1 MDSCDVLI
9 VGAGPAGSTCAWRLR
24 DAGLDVAIV
33 DKEHFPRDKVCGGWL
48 TPAVF
53 QTLGVSPEEYRA
65 GRVFQPVTHFLT
77 SIIGGP
83 TIETSYSQPVSYGIW
98 RREFDQFLL
107 DRAEARLLEPR
118 QIRALHKGPKGWL
131 INNDIRANLVVGA
144 GGHFCPVARYLG
156 SRPSMEHSIHAQE
169 AEWEMDIRNADTC
182 SVRGNTPELF
192 FSPDMRGYGWCF
204 RKGRRLNVGFGRL
217 NEHHLA
223 KHATE
228 FREHLQNRRCIN
240 TMMPSSFRG
249 HAYLLRS
256 TATRPCVSDG
266 LLLVGDSAGLA
277 FSASGEGILPAV
289 ESGILAADVILA
301 ANGNYSE
308 RTLAPYADAL
318 TARFGPP
325 MPSLSARLAGSIPA
339 PLLCGM
345 LKRLM
350 RNRGFVERI
359 VLDRWFLHKARP
371 PQGFEG
377 ALEPWRE

>member
-9 VGAGPAGSTCAWRLR
+9 VGGGPAGSTCAWRLR
-24 DAGLDVAIV
+24 DAGLDVALV
-33 DKEHFPRDKVCGGWL
+33 DKEPFPRDKVCGGWV

-53 QTLGVSPEEYRA
+53 HTLGVSLDDYRT
-65 GRVFQPVTHFLT
+65 GRVLQPVTRFLT

-83 TIETSYSQPVSYGIW
+83 TLETSYSEPVSYGIW

-107 DRAEARLLEPR
+107 DRAAVRVLEPR
-118 QIRALHKGPKGWL
+118 QIRALHRDRKCWL
-131 INNDIRANLVVGA
+131 VNNEIRAKLVVGA

-169 AEWEMDIRNADTC
+169 AEWEMDIRNADMC

-192 FSPDMRGYGWCF
+192 FNSDMRGYGWCF

-217 NEHHLA
+217 NEHHLS

-228 FREHLQNRRCIN
+228 FRDYLQNRRCIN
-240 TMMPSSFRG
+240 TMMPASFRG

-256 TATRPCVSDG
+256 TATRPCIADG
-266 LLLVGDSAGLA
+266 LMLVGDAAGLA

-301 ANGNYSE
+301 ANGEYDE
-308 RTLAPYADAL
+308 RTLSPYADAL
-318 TARFGPP
+318 TVRFGPAL
-325 MPSLSARLAGSIPA
+325 PSLSAKLAGSIPS
-339 PLLCGM
+339 PLLRAM
-345 LKRLM
+345 LRRLM
-350 RNRGFVERI
+350 RHRGFVEHI
-359 VLDRWFLHKARP
+359 VLDRWFLHKSRRS
-371 PQGFEG
+371 QGSEG
-377 ALEPWRE
+377 ALEP